1 MNATTHQHIR
11 WTDEE
16 YAKIFPVID
25 SYIELHGVYPTFSN
39 KDAFALFQSKLYKTR
54 QKQSNSKMSF
64 YSLRSKYLD
73 YLSNKNKKS
82 VKLEEKTKHSET
94 VKSVVTKTEP
104 KVYHTKLGEVG
115 LEFFLDA
122 MDSKFVTLYKSVSGL
137 IQDSSKTLPN
147 DIVQAIMSQQTD
159 TNDTIKPVEQKKPIV
174 ADVEVE
180 HVITPKDLSRM
191 FTEDEIRAIIR
202 EEIESLFGPIKAEPK
217 PITHP
222 EKVNKVVHHV
232 DGNIFNN
239 SPENIK
245 VAPAKE
251 NITIL
256 VGDDYRVVPVE
267 KTSKYV
273 YVCGL
278 NSNQL
283 QNLKK
288 YFNHEKQIIIDGSE
302 NYNHDVKTKAK
313 HADLVLVS
321 KFSSHSTYETLKSS
335 CTESEFD
342 FVSGGMT
349 MIKNRIRSFL
359 NQCSK

>member
-1 MNATTHQHIR
+1 MNSNTRQRIQWSEEEKESVFKKIDNYLKINQDFPCSNNLVAFERFQSGLAVHRRKKLGTYSSVHVLKNQYFDYVSKQNKQATT
-11 WTDEE
+11 
-16 YAKIFPVID
+16 V
-25 SYIELHGVYPTFSN
+25 
-39 KDAFALFQSKLYKTR
+39 
-54 QKQSNSKMSF
+54 
-64 YSLRSKYLD
+64 
-73 YLSNKNKKS
+73 KK
-82 VKLEEKTKHSET
+82 EKTHQE
-94 VKSVVTKTEP
+94 
-104 KVYHTKLGEVG
+104 HTKHVLTPEVTRTYEPR
-115 LEFFLDA
+115 LNDVTFEQFSELIDT
-122 MDSKFVTLYKSVSGL
+122 KFVTLYESIKGV
-137 IQDSSKTLPN
+137 IEDSNKNLPKLLV
-147 DIVQAIMSQQTD
+147 DSIMSSGSQEKS
-159 TNDTIKPVEQKKPIV
+159 IEKIVKPDVKVSFV
-174 ADVEVE
+174 APEVVVPE
-180 HVITPKDLSRM
+180 VHHKI

-251 NITIL
+251 KLTIL

-359 NQCSK
+359 NQHSK